1 MLQIKSV
8 EKIET
13 HVSYSKTSF
22 FRAMNK
28 IMWKNMV
35 ESDKQAMAAR
45 RMLFVFCITKATV
58 TQSEYA
64 LRIALPQQQQFNE
77 RV

>member
-1 MLQIKSV
+1 
-8 EKIET
+8 
-13 HVSYSKTSF
+13 
-22 FRAMNK
+22 
-28 IMWKNMV
+28 MWKNMV